1 MNSLN
6 AIFSL
11 PAAAGAPP
19 RKKRVLLVDCSARQ
33 RDLRSDV
40 MRKLGMEVDCAADII
55 EARSWW
61 RPDLYDLVLIHGGAD
76 LAIRDKF
83 CADVRS
89 ATPPQQLAFLV
100 GKPEYLADAP
110 NGHDLSPANGDFAA
124 PADIRAAISAQV
136 SPSNGQRWGILEA
149 CRQIS
154 QVRSLADARS
164 RAMRDR
170 PEPRRDME
178 VRRTA
183 AEAVSLVENQ
193 ERKFDEES
201 LRW

>member
-6 AIFSL
+6 AMSP
-11 PAAAGAPP
+11 PAMAGATP
-19 RKKRVLLVDCSARQ
+19 RKKRVLLVDASARQ
-33 RDLRSDV
+33 RNLRSDV
-40 MRKLGMEVDCAADII
+40 MRKLGMEVDCAADIV

-61 RPDLYDLVLIHGGAD
+61 RPDLYDLVLIQGCSSVATT
-76 LAIRDKF
+76 DKF
-83 CADVRS
+83 CTDVRS

-100 GKPEYLADAP
+100 GKPEYLADCPGAD
-110 NGHDLSPANGDFAA
+110 DLPPTTGDFAA
-124 PADIRAAISAQV
+124 PANFTAAICAQA
-136 SPSNGQRWGILEA
+136 SPANQQRWGILEA

-170 PEPRRDME
+170 PEPRRDSE
-178 VRRTA
+178 GRRTP